1 MRRGR
6 ILILLGLI
14 LAIGAAA
21 VVFIL
26 LQSATQPVETEIPRE
41 SVVVAKQPIA
51 EGDPV
56 ADRLEVKE
64 VPSEV
69 VLEGAMRSLDG
80 TGDMLA
86 SGPIPQG
93 SIVYRE
99 MLQTPEEQMKEGRL
113 GTLVEQGYVAVAF
126 PISELSSVSY
136 GIQPGDYIDVL
147 MSFAFVDLDEETQTL
162 GPLCP
167 PMCPSADGG
176 QTTVEVTGQ
185 RQRYVSQLTV
195 QDILVLGVG
204 RWNYAAPPPEEQQN
218 QGGNEEAAPAAPPKF
233 ITLMLQPQDA
243 LVLKL
248 AREHGASIELAVR
261 NAEDHQVFQNIQ
273 QVTLDYLMARFGISL
288 PPKHNFSIETLK
300 TPSGS
305 E

>member
-6 ILILLGLI
+6 VLILLGLI

-21 VVFIL
+21 AVFIL
-26 LQSATQPVETEIPRE
+26 LQSATQTVETEIPRE

-51 EGDPV
+51 EGELV
-56 ADRLEVKE
+56 ADRLEIKQ
-64 VPSEV
+64 VPSEI
-69 VLEGAMRSLDG
+69 VLEGAVRSLDG
-80 TGDMLA
+80 TGDMIA

-93 SIVYRE
+93 SIVYRA
-99 MLQTPEEQMKEGRL
+99 MLQTPEEQMREGRL
-113 GTLVEQGYVAVAF
+113 GSLVEQGYIAIAF
-126 PISELSSVSY
+126 PISEMSSVSY

-147 MSFAFVDLDEETQTL
+147 MTFAFIDLDEETQTL

-167 PMCPSADGG
+167 PMCPTAEGG

-195 QDILVLGVG
+195 QDVLVLGVG
-204 RWNYAAPPPEEQQN
+204 RWNYGAPPPEEQQN
-218 QGGNEEAAPAAPPKF
+218 QAQNEEAPAPAPPKF

-261 NAEDHQVFQNIQ
+261 NSEDHQVFQNVQ

-288 PPKHNFSIETLK
+288 PPKHEYTIETLRAG
-300 TPSGS
+300 SGT